1 MLSVSGADHI
11 ITMDLHA
18 SQIQVSDVNQTKKE
32 VHHAFLLL
40 VCVLEFLSLWSAYL
54 THLHLELWKTCFRN
68 LICVGVFWFVCLLK
82 SNADKISSPVIDH
95 PFCIPGIL

>member
-40 VCVLEFLSLWSAYL
+40 LCVLEFLSLWSAHL
-54 THLHLELWKTCFRN
+54 TYLHLELWIEFRN
-68 LICVGVFWFVCLLK
+68 LICVCVCLVCLFVK
-82 SNADKISSPVIDH
+82 E
-95 PFCIPGIL
+95 